1 LSYPICAGIRIVH
14 GPVECKVNE
23 TIPLLFVDW
32 LSVLNEPLD
41 ICMFKF
47 GTFDPSLYAYTVK
60 LMFGVGVAVIV
71 GVGVTSVAPVGDF
84 LVHETE
90 TNDIT
95 RAINKAEKKNFF
107 TASLQVCF

>member
-1 LSYPICAGIRIVH
+1 LSYPYCAGIKIVH
-14 GPVECKVNE
+14 GPVECKVNAD
-23 TIPLLFVDW
+23 IPLILVDW
-32 LSVLNEPLD
+32 LSVLNVPFD
-41 ICMFKF
+41 ICIFNPV
-47 GTFDPSLYAYTVK
+47 TFDPSLYAYTVK
-60 LMFGVGVAVIV
+60 LMLGVGVAVIV

-107 TASLQVCF
+107 TASLQVYF

>member
-1 LSYPICAGIRIVH
+1 
-14 GPVECKVNE
+14 
-23 TIPLLFVDW
+23 
-32 LSVLNEPLD
+32 
-41 ICMFKF
+41 
-47 GTFDPSLYAYTVK
+47 
-60 LMFGVGVAVIV
+60 MFGVGVAVIV

-107 TASLQVCF
+107 TASLQGVFRITYLYLKSFFMREYWHLQTW

>member
-1 LSYPICAGIRIVH
+1 
-14 GPVECKVNE
+14 
-23 TIPLLFVDW
+23 
-32 LSVLNEPLD
+32 
-41 ICMFKF
+41 
-47 GTFDPSLYAYTVK
+47 
-60 LMFGVGVAVIV
+60 MFGVGVAVIV